1 VEERRGI
8 GFGVVEEGRRLCCM
22 IKGYG
27 GEYVAMGR
35 GGCGG
40 CMQEGRGRWVVSMV
54 VREENEERRDQRMC
68 E

>member
-1 VEERRGI
+1 MEDRRGI

-35 GGCGG
+35 GAVEDVC
-40 CMQEGRGRWVVSMV
+40 RRA
-54 VREENEERRDQRMC
+54 EEDGWCPWWLERRMKEEKRD
-68 E
+68 